1 MTFSTIV
8 TGGPDDEV
16 TDTGT
21 ERRFQP
27 PESGG
32 EPTQGGERS
41 LRRSDSADEKRQGS
55 CAVAPE
61 TARAMAALEIS
72 GSARGVTC
80 PVNQAHTG
88 PCMNV

>member
-1 MTFSTIV
+1 MTFSTTV
-8 TGGPDDEV
+8 SGGPDDEV

-27 PESGG
+27 PESSR

-41 LRRSDSADEKRQGS
+41 LRRSDSADEKRLES

-61 TARAMAALEIS
+61 TERAVAALETS

-80 PVNQAHTG
+80 PVNEAHAR